1 MTFAENM
8 KSKARQL
15 QKALVLPEGTEQRTV
30 TAARRIVDEQLASRV
45 TLLGPVEDIRACA
58 AQAGISLEG
67 VELIDPAT
75 SPLRNE
81 YANEYYVLRKHKG
94 MSEQESYEG
103 IANQLRYGAMMVR
116 LGHADAMVAGAQNTT
131 GNVLL
136 ASFQIIKTKPGIKSA
151 SSCFVM
157 ATDKTDLGA
166 NGSFIFSDCATI
178 PEPTAEQLAEIAEE
192 SAESCRIYLGAE
204 PVVALLSY
212 STKGSAKGPLVDKVA
227 TAVKL
232 LQEKR
237 PDIAVDGE
245 LQLDAAIVDSVGRS
259 KAPGSKVAGKANVL
273 VFPDLQA
280 GNIGYKLV
288 QRLAGAE
295 AYGPILQGFA
305 KPVSDLS
312 RGCSVEDIVVT
323 SAITLAQAAGN

>member
-30 TAARRIVDEQLASRV
+30 TAARRIVDEQLASHV